1 MPVEN
6 RVNKVLYNGDGTTKN
21 FQFSFKIF
29 KEENIV
35 VSIVNADGTETTKTL
50 GSDYYVS
57 SDDFNLGGTVTMKV
71 APLATEKLFIIRS
84 IPLVQDA
91 NFRPVSGFP
100 EEVITDGFDAGIMI
114 DQDLQEQI
122 DRCLRAPSFVNTD
135 YTLPEAEAGKALVW
149 DKDGKIIVN
158 SDETINNV
166 VAESTAQAQ
175 IATEKAVEATKK
187 AVEASASANAAATSE
202 ASAKASE
209 SLAKDWAIEMDGTV
223 DGTDYSAKYWA
234 KVAEQGAYRDVGM
247 PIGTTFSH
255 TCSASFVPEN
265 SLPCDGSE
273 YSKTQFATLYNNW
286 LVGGRLNTCTYSQ
299 YQSDIDTYGR
309 CGKWGLDTE
318 NGKFKTPYIP
328 DGTYIQQ
335 AMTNDELGKSY
346 NAGLPNITGQTRH
359 AVSGNGAAIV
369 SDNGALETALVDTL
383 ATGLQENT
391 MYGRKLL
398 GSIGI
403 DASRS
408 NPIYG
413 GSDTVQT
420 EAISLHYFVVVAT
433 GSIKQSEVDWS
444 QWASSLQSKANV
456 DMNNLSTAGKAEV
469 AGLGFMANVKED
481 ISGQVS
487 MAGSPV
493 LYTAERTG
501 YVQVTGNNAQNGL
514 FLNVFKPEATMV
526 DGKIDASY
534 LLISKQFY
542 LSSGSGNTTLS
553 VGVRKGQKYIIARAS
568 TNTEIAGCW
577 FVPAGGVKE

>member
-6 RVNKVLYNGDGTTKN
+6 RVNKVLYNGDGTTKD

-50 GSDYYVS
+50 GSDYSVS

-71 APLATEKLFIIRS
+71 APLATERLLIIRS

-135 YTLPEAEAGKALVW
+135 YTLPGAEAGKALIW
-149 DKDGKIIVN
+149 DKDGKRIVN

-175 IATEKAVEATKK
+175 IATEKAVEAS
-187 AVEASASANAAATSE
+187 ASASAAATSE
-202 ASAKASE
+202 TNAKASE
-209 SLAKDWAIEMDGTV
+209 SLAKDWAIEMDDTV

-234 KVAEQGAYRDVGM
+234 KVAEQGAYKDIGM
-247 PIGTTFSH
+247 PIGIIFSH

-299 YQSDIDTYGR
+299 YQSDIDTYGK
-309 CGKWGLDTE
+309 CGKWALDTE

-328 DGTYIQQ
+328 DGTHIQQ
-335 AMTNDELGKSY
+335 AMTDGELGKSY
-346 NAGLPNITGQTRH
+346 NAGLPNITGTTNQT
-359 AVSGNGAAIV
+359 VSGNTDDFTTEWIGAIKT
-369 SDNGALETALVDTL
+369 DFI
-383 ATGLQENT
+383 TGTGKGLDENNWST
-391 MYGRKLL
+391 RRLTSRISL
-398 GSIGI
+398 
-403 DASRS
+403 DASHL

-413 GSDTVQT
+413 AADTVQT
-420 EAISLHYFVVVAT
+420 EAVSLRYFVVVAT
-433 GSIKQSEVDWS
+433 GSINQSEMDWS
-444 QWASSLQSKANV
+444 AWASSLQGKANV

-469 AGLGFMANVKED
+469 SGLSCLSLTNYKDKELLASDQTYTADDDCDVTIIKRTNSADRYILIALLQNGVIVDRAICWSPLGFGNGVGVTLANVPKGATYR
-481 ISGQVS
+481 ISYS
-487 MAGSPV
+487 ADSDV
-493 LYTAERTG
+493 L
-501 YVQVTGNNAQNGL
+501 L
-514 FLNVFKPEATMV
+514 FRE
-526 DGKIDASY
+526 SY
-534 LLISKQFY
+534 K
-542 LSSGSGNTTLS
+542 
-553 VGVRKGQKYIIARAS
+553 KGAR
-568 TNTEIAGCW
+568 ND
-577 FVPAGGVKE
+577 

>member
-6 RVNKVLYNGDGTTKN
+6 RVNKVLYNGDGTTKD

-50 GSDYYVS
+50 GSDYSVS

-122 DRCLRAPSFVNTD
+122 DRCLRAPSFVDTD
-135 YTLPEAEAGKALVW
+135 YVLPGAEAGKALIW
-149 DKDGKIIVN
+149 DKDGKRIVN

-175 IATEKAVEATKK
+175 IATEKAVEAS
-187 AVEASASANAAATSE
+187 ASASAAATSE
-202 ASAKASE
+202 TNAKASE
-209 SLAKDWAIEMDGTV
+209 SLAKDWAIKMDGTV

-234 KVAEQGAYRDVGM
+234 KVAEQGAYKDIGM
-247 PIGTTFSH
+247 PIGIIFSH

-299 YQSDIDTYGR
+299 YQSDIDTYGK

-328 DGTYIQQ
+328 DGTHIQQ
-335 AMTNDELGKSY
+335 AMTDGELGKSY
-346 NAGLPNITGQTRH
+346 NAGLTNITSENLGYVR
-359 AVSGNGAAIV
+359 SGLDIDGSGALINTSKGLFAEGAAV
-369 SDNGALETALVDTL
+369 NRGWSG
-383 ATGLQENT
+383 T
-391 MYGRKLL
+391 MNF
-398 GSIGI
+398 

-420 EAISLHYFVVVAT
+420 EAVSLRYFVVVAT
-433 GSIKQSEVDWS
+433 GSIKQSEMDWS
-444 QWASSLQSKANV
+444 AWASSLQGKANV
-456 DMNNLSTAGKAEV
+456 DMDNLSTAGKAEV
-469 AGLGFMANVKED
+469 AGLAMPSDKYIDLTLSA
-481 ISGQVS
+481 SGS
-487 MAGSPV
+487 T
-493 LYTAERTG
+493 YTAP
-501 YVQVTGNNAQNGL
+501 ANGL
-514 FLNVFKPEATMV
+514 FCWHGFVNNSYVVLTIGATDVSNVNNAVMTAKRSYTANSAVLEAKAFV
-526 DGKIDASY
+526 AEVAKI
-534 LLISKQFY
+534 Q
-542 LSSGSGNTTLS
+542 
-553 VGVRKGQKYIIARAS
+553 
-568 TNTEIAGCW
+568 
-577 FVPAGGVKE
+577 

>member
-6 RVNKVLYNGDGTTKN
+6 RVNKVLYNGDGTTKD

-50 GSDYYVS
+50 GSDYSVS

-122 DRCLRAPSFVNTD
+122 DRCLRAPSFMDTD
-135 YTLPEAEAGKALVW
+135 YSLPGAEAGKALIW
-149 DKDGKIIVN
+149 GKDGKRIVN

-175 IATEKAVEATKK
+175 IATEKAVEAS
-187 AVEASASANAAATSE
+187 ASASAAATSE
-202 ASAKASE
+202 TNAKASE

-234 KVAEQGAYRDVGM
+234 KVAEQGAYKDIGM
-247 PIGTTFSH
+247 PIGIIFAH

-299 YQSDIDTYGR
+299 YQSDIDTYGK

-328 DGTYIQQ
+328 DGTHIQQ
-335 AMTNDELGKSY
+335 AMTDGELGKSY
-346 NAGLPNITGQTRH
+346 NAGLPNIT
-359 AVSGNGAAIV
+359 SGNLGYVRSGIDIDG
-369 SDNGALETALVDTL
+369 SGALINTSK
-383 ATGLQENT
+383 GLFAEGAYSNPGWSGT
-391 MYGRKLL
+391 MNF
-398 GSIGI
+398 

-408 NPIYG
+408 NSIYG

-420 EAISLHYFVVVAT
+420 EAVSLRYFVVVAT
-433 GSIKQSEVDWS
+433 GSLKQSEMDWS
-444 QWASSLQSKANV
+444 AWASSLQGKANV
-456 DMNNLSTAGKAEV
+456 DMDNLSTAGKAQV
-469 AGLGFMANVKED
+469 AELGAPSNEYIGM
-481 ISGQVS
+481 
-487 MAGSPV
+487 V
-493 LYTAERTG
+493 LDTNNPMINDHIYTAP
-501 YVQVTGNNAQNGL
+501 
-514 FLNVFKPEATMV
+514 F
-526 DGKIDASY
+526 DG
-534 LLISKQFY
+534 Y
-542 LSSGSGNTTLS
+542 LSLSGSASGRYAIYSLVDNYHTPITDPDILLGILGNFDVTLRL
-553 VGVRKGQKYIIARAS
+553 RKGQKFYIDRSSTLKRAH
-568 TNTEIAGCW
+568 
-577 FVPAGGVKE
+577 FVKSNGGI

>member
-6 RVNKVLYNGDGTTKN
+6 RVNKVLYNGDGTTKD

-50 GSDYYVS
+50 GSDYSVS

-122 DRCLRAPSFVNTD
+122 DRCLRAPSFVDAD
-135 YTLPEAEAGKALVW
+135 YTLPGAEAGKALIW
-149 DKDGKIIVN
+149 DKDGKRIVN

-175 IATEKAVEATKK
+175 IATEKAVEAS
-187 AVEASASANAAATSE
+187 ASASAAATSE
-202 ASAKASE
+202 TNAKASE

-234 KVAEQGAYRDVGM
+234 KVAEQGAYKDTAM
-247 PIGTTFSH
+247 LIGIIFSH

-273 YSKTQFATLYNNW
+273 YSKTQFANFYNNW
-286 LVGGRLNTCTYSQ
+286 LVGKKLNTCTYTE
-299 YQSDIDTYGR
+299 YQQDIATYGK
-309 CGKWGLDTE
+309 CAKFGVDTI
-318 NGKFKTPYIP
+318 NGKFKVPTIP
-328 DGTYIQQ
+328 DGTHIQQ
-335 AMTNDELGKSY
+335 AMTDGELGKSY
-346 NAGLPNITGQTRH
+346 NAGLLNITG
-359 AVSGNGAAIV
+359 AVSGDEFPNME
-369 SDNGALETALVDTL
+369 STWSNGALYVTADSGKDTAVGDGHPSAVIRL
-383 ATGLQENT
+383 
-391 MYGRKLL
+391 
-398 GSIGI
+398 

-413 GSDTVQT
+413 ASDTVQG
-420 EAISLHYFVVVAT
+420 EAVSLRYFVVVAT
-433 GSIKQSEVDWS
+433 GSIKQSEMDWS
-444 QWASSLQSKANV
+444 AWASSLQGKANV
-456 DMNNLSTAGKAEV
+456 DMDNLSTAGKAEIAELSAPSYEYIDLSTNFV
-469 AGLGFMANVKED
+469 SDGVVYVSKHTAPSDGHVFFAASPGSNDGLLSIQALLMGGGVEYETSVRSPSGTFALSLILRVNKGRDFVLVKEKANGVVYNARF
-481 ISGQVS
+481 I
-487 MAGSPV
+487 
-493 LYTAERTG
+493 YTEG
-501 YVQVTGNNAQNGL
+501 
-514 FLNVFKPEATMV
+514 
-526 DGKIDASY
+526 
-534 LLISKQFY
+534 
-542 LSSGSGNTTLS
+542 
-553 VGVRKGQKYIIARAS
+553 
-568 TNTEIAGCW
+568 EI
-577 FVPAGGVKE
+577 

>member
-6 RVNKVLYNGDGTTKN
+6 RVNKVLYNGDGTTKD

-50 GSDYYVS
+50 GSDYSVS

-122 DRCLRAPSFVNTD
+122 DRCLRAPSFVSTD
-135 YTLPEAEAGKALVW
+135 YTLPGAEAGKALIW
-149 DKDGKIIVN
+149 DKDGKRIVN

-175 IATEKAVEATKK
+175 IATEKAVEAS
-187 AVEASASANAAATSE
+187 ASASAAATSE
-202 ASAKASE
+202 TNAKASE

-234 KVAEQGAYRDVGM
+234 KVAEQGAYKDIGM
-247 PIGTTFSH
+247 PIGIIFPH

-273 YSKTQFATLYNNW
+273 YSKTQFAALYNNW
-286 LVGGRLNTCTYSQ
+286 LVGKKLNTCTYTE
-299 YQSDIDTYGR
+299 YQQDIATYGK
-309 CGKWGLDTE
+309 CAKFGVDTI

-328 DGTYIQQ
+328 DGTHIQQ
-335 AMTNDELGKSY
+335 AMTDGELGKSY
-346 NAGLPNITGQTRH
+346 NAGLPNITATWNGGRSNEVGVASG
-359 AVSGNGAAIV
+359 AVYATATNIGFTGGGSSSGIAWAFN
-369 SDNGALETALVDTL
+369 
-383 ATGLQENT
+383 
-391 MYGRKLL
+391 
-398 GSIGI
+398 
-403 DASRS
+403 ASRS
-408 NPIYG
+408 SPIYG

-420 EAISLHYFVVVAT
+420 EAVSLRYFVVVAT
-433 GSIKQSEVDWS
+433 GSLKQSEMDWS
-444 QWASSLQSKANV
+444 QWASSLQGKANV
-456 DMNNLSTAGKAEV
+456 DMDNLSTAGKAEV
-469 AGLGFMANVKED
+469 AELSAPSNVYINLDFKDGVLETNTYGD
-481 ISGQVS
+481 GYLYIQRNGGRVS
-487 MAGSPV
+487 V
-493 LYTAERTG
+493 ITLLE
-501 YVQVTGNNAQNGL
+501 NATDP
-514 FLNVFKPEATMV
+514 K
-526 DGKIDASY
+526 DDASR
-534 LLISKQFY
+534 LL
-542 LSSGSGNTTLS
+542 GNAEQNAY
-553 VGVRKGQKYIIARAS
+553 VRIAKNQKYAAYCDNRQ
-568 TNTEIAGCW
+568 TPDLFR
-577 FVPAGGVKE
+577 FVYTKGGQP

>member
-6 RVNKVLYNGDGTTKN
+6 RVNKVLYNGDGTTKD

-50 GSDYYVS
+50 GLDYSVS

-122 DRCLRAPSFVNTD
+122 DRCLKAPSFVSTD
-135 YTLPEAEAGKALVW
+135 YTLPGAQAGKALIW
-149 DKDGKIIVN
+149 DKDGKRIVN

-175 IATEKAVEATKK
+175 IATEKAVG
-187 AVEASASANAAATSE
+187 ASASASAAATSE
-202 ASAKASE
+202 TNAKASE
-209 SLAKDWAIEMDGTV
+209 SLAEDWAIKMDGTV

-234 KVAEQGAYRDVGM
+234 KVAEQGACKDTSM
-247 PIGTTFSH
+247 PIGLIFSH

-273 YSKTQFATLYNNW
+273 YPKTQFANLYNNW
-286 LVGGRLNTCTYSQ
+286 LVGKKLNTCTYSQ
-299 YQSDIDTYGR
+299 YQSDIDTYGK

-328 DGTYIQQ
+328 DGTHIQQ
-335 AMTNDELGKSY
+335 AMTDGELGKIY
-346 NAGLPNITGQTRH
+346 NAGLPNITGSVTGDEFPNVVD
-359 AVSGNGAAIV
+359 ASGE
-369 SDNGALETALVDTL
+369 GALYVTADSGRDTAVGAGYPSAVIRL
-383 ATGLQENT
+383 
-391 MYGRKLL
+391 
-398 GSIGI
+398 

-413 GSDTVQT
+413 NSGTVQT
-420 EAISLHYFVVVAT
+420 DAVSLRYFVVVAT
-433 GSIKQSEVDWS
+433 GSINQSEMDWS
-444 QWASSLQSKANV
+444 AWASSLQSKATI
-456 DMNNLSTAGKAEV
+456 DMDNLSTAGKAKM
-469 AGLGFMANVKED
+469 AGLATPSNKYIDLTLGA
-481 ISGQVS
+481 SGT
-487 MAGSPV
+487 A
-493 LYTAERTG
+493 YTAPANGWYYLQKLSGAANQFSVIFALKDGETTAEKPESIEYG
-501 YVQVTGNNAQNGL
+501 AIKWTPPGNNGNVIMLKVLKGKKVVVNYSLTGGTELFRFIYAQGE
-514 FLNVFKPEATMV
+514 V
-526 DGKIDASY
+526 
-534 LLISKQFY
+534 
-542 LSSGSGNTTLS
+542 LS
-553 VGVRKGQKYIIARAS
+553 
-568 TNTEIAGCW
+568 
-577 FVPAGGVKE
+577 

>member
-6 RVNKVLYNGDGTTKN
+6 RVNKVLYNGDGTTKD

-50 GSDYYVS
+50 GSDYSVS

-122 DRCLRAPSFVNTD
+122 DRCLRAPSFVDTD
-135 YTLPEAEAGKALVW
+135 YTLPGAEAGKALIW
-149 DKDGKIIVN
+149 DKDGERIVN

-175 IATEKAVEATKK
+175 IATEKAVEAS
-187 AVEASASANAAATSE
+187 ASASAAATSE
-202 ASAKASE
+202 TNAKAFE

-234 KVAEQGAYRDVGM
+234 KVAEQGAYKDIGM
-247 PIGTTFSH
+247 PIGIIFSH

-273 YSKTQFATLYNNW
+273 YSQTQFPMLWTDW

-299 YQSDIDTYGR
+299 YQSDIDTYGK

-328 DGTYIQQ
+328 DGTHIQQ
-335 AMTNDELGKSY
+335 AMTDGELGKSY
-346 NAGLPNITGQTRH
+346 NAGLPNITATW
-359 AVSGNGAAIV
+359 NG
-369 SDNGALETALVDTL
+369 G
-383 ATGLQENT
+383 
-391 MYGRKLL
+391 
-398 GSIGI
+398 
-403 DASRS
+403 RS
-408 NPIYG
+408 NEVGVASGAVYATATNLGFTGGGSSSGIAWAFNAARSSPIYG
-413 GSDTVQT
+413 AADTVQT
-420 EAISLHYFVVVAT
+420 EAVSLRYFVVVAI
-433 GSIKQSEVDWS
+433 GSIKQSEMDWS
-444 QWASSLQSKANV
+444 AWASSLQGKANV
-456 DMNNLSTAGKAEV
+456 DMDNLSTAGKAEV
-469 AGLGFMANVKED
+469 AELGAPSNEYIEMVLDANN
-481 ISGQVS
+481 
-487 MAGSPV
+487 AGINDHI
-493 LYTAERTG
+493 YTAP
-501 YVQVTGNNAQNGL
+501 
-514 FLNVFKPEATMV
+514 F
-526 DGKIDASY
+526 DG
-534 LLISKQFY
+534 Y
-542 LSSGSGNTTLS
+542 LSLSGSSSGLYAIYSLVDNYHTPLIDPDVLLGILGSYDVTLRL
-553 VGVRKGQKYIIARAS
+553 RKGQKFAIDRSSTLKRAH
-568 TNTEIAGCW
+568 
-577 FVPAGGVKE
+577 FVKSNGGI

>member
-6 RVNKVLYNGDGTTKN
+6 RVNKVLYNGDGTTKD

-35 VSIVNADGTETTKTL
+35 VSIVNADNTETTKTL
-50 GSDYYVS
+50 GSDYSVS

-114 DQDLQEQI
+114 DQDLQERI
-122 DRCLRAPSFVNTD
+122 DRCLRAPSFMDTD
-135 YTLPEAEAGKALVW
+135 YTLPGAEAGKALIW
-149 DKDGKIIVN
+149 GKDGKRIVN

-175 IATEKAVEATKK
+175 IAAEK
-187 AVEASASANAAATSE
+187 AVEASASASAAATSE
-202 ASAKASE
+202 TNAKASETNAKASE

-234 KVAEQGAYRDVGM
+234 KVAEQGAYKDIGM
-247 PIGTTFSH
+247 PIGIIFSH

-299 YQSDIDTYGR
+299 YQSDIDTYGK
-309 CGKWGLDTE
+309 CGKWALDTE

-328 DGTYIQQ
+328 DGTHIQQ
-335 AMTNDELGKSY
+335 AMTDGELGKSY
-346 NAGLPNITGQTRH
+346 NAGLPNITATWNGGRSNEVGVASG
-359 AVSGNGAAIV
+359 AVYAKATNLGFTGGGSSSGIAWAFN
-369 SDNGALETALVDTL
+369 
-383 ATGLQENT
+383 
-391 MYGRKLL
+391 
-398 GSIGI
+398 
-403 DASRS
+403 ASRS

-413 GSDTVQT
+413 NSDTAQT
-420 EAISLHYFVVVAT
+420 EAVSLRYFVVVAT
-433 GSIKQSEVDWS
+433 GSINQSEMDWS
-444 QWASSLQSKANV
+444 QWASGLE
-456 DMNNLSTAGKAEV
+456 GKLDKNHSNDTKPYIDETYV
-469 AGLGFMANVKED
+469 NGTSGYIVYSNGLCE
-481 ISGQVS
+481 QW
-487 MAGSPV
+487 GSFSIGATNINFLKSYINTDYV
-493 LYTAERTG
+493 VTYT
-501 YVQVTGNNAQNGL
+501 QNGAAS
-514 FLNVFKPEATMV
+514 AT
-526 DGKIDASY
+526 IER
-534 LLISKQFY
+534 
-542 LSSGSGNTTLS
+542 
-553 VGVRKGQKYIIARAS
+553 VGLVNLYNAGFTVNIIRADM
-568 TNTEIAGCW
+568 
-577 FVPAGGVKE
+577 VPACWRSLGYIL

>member
-6 RVNKVLYNGDGTTKN
+6 RVNKVLYNGDGTTKD

-50 GSDYYVS
+50 GSDYSVS

-122 DRCLRAPSFVNTD
+122 DRCLRAPSFVDTD
-135 YTLPEAEAGKALVW
+135 YTLPGAEAGKALIW
-149 DKDGKIIVN
+149 DKDGKRIVN

-175 IATEKAVEATKK
+175 IATEKAVEAS
-187 AVEASASANAAATSE
+187 ASASAAATSE
-202 ASAKASE
+202 TNAKASE

-234 KVAEQGAYRDVGM
+234 KVAEQGAYKGIGM
-247 PIGTTFSH
+247 PIGIIFSH

-299 YQSDIDTYGR
+299 YQSDISTYGK

-328 DGTYIQQ
+328 DGTHIQQ
-335 AMTNDELGKSY
+335 AMTDGELGKSY
-346 NAGLPNITGQTRH
+346 NAKSSN
-359 AVSGNGAAIV
+359 
-369 SDNGALETALVDTL
+369 DE
-383 ATGLQENT
+383 
-391 MYGRKLL
+391 
-398 GSIGI
+398 GI
-403 DASRS
+403 LRLDASRS
-408 NPIYG
+408 NPFIG
-413 GSDTVQT
+413 PPNTAPTDAV
-420 EAISLHYFVVVAT
+420 SLRYFVVVAT
-433 GSIKQSEVDWS
+433 GSMNQSEMDWS
-444 QWASSLQSKANV
+444 AWASSLE
-456 DMNNLSTAGKAEV
+456 GKLDKNHSNDTKPYIDETYV
-469 AGLGFMANVKED
+469 NGT
-481 ISGQVS
+481 SGYIVYS
-487 MAGSPV
+487 
-493 LYTAERTG
+493 
-501 YVQVTGNNAQNGL
+501 NGL
-514 FLNVFKPEATMV
+514 CEQWGRFSIGATNIYFLKSYMNSDYVVTCMQHGA
-526 DGKIDASY
+526 ASGT
-534 LLISKQFY
+534 IER
-542 LSSGSGNTTLS
+542 
-553 VGVRKGQKYIIARAS
+553 VGLENLYFDRFEVNIIRA
-568 TNTEIAGCW
+568 NM
-577 FVPAGGVKE
+577 VPACWRSLGYIL

>member
-6 RVNKVLYNGDGTTKN
+6 RVNKVLYNGDGTTKD

-50 GSDYYVS
+50 GSDYSVS

-71 APLATEKLFIIRS
+71 APLATEKLLIIRS

-122 DRCLRAPSFVNTD
+122 DRCLRAPSFMDTG
-135 YTLPEAEAGKALVW
+135 YTLPGAEAGKALIW
-149 DKDGKIIVN
+149 GKDGKRIVN

-175 IATEKAVEATKK
+175 IATEKAVEAS
-187 AVEASASANAAATSE
+187 ASASAAATSE
-202 ASAKASE
+202 TNAKASE
-209 SLAKDWAIEMDGTV
+209 SLAKDWAIKMDDTV
-223 DGTDYSAKYWA
+223 DGTDYSAKHWA
-234 KVAEQGAYRDVGM
+234 KVAEQGAYKDTGM
-247 PIGTTFSH
+247 PIGIIFSH

-273 YSKTQFATLYNNW
+273 YSQTQFPMLWTDW

-299 YQSDIDTYGR
+299 YQSDIDTYGK

-328 DGTYIQQ
+328 DGTHIQQ
-335 AMTNDELGKSY
+335 AMTDGELGKSY
-346 NAGLPNITGQTRH
+346 NAGLPNITGTSNGYCT
-359 AVSGNGAAIV
+359 AGTEPGTDVSGCIYNITYRANEGAYSNNSWSA
-369 SDNGALETALVDTL
+369 
-383 ATGLQENT
+383 
-391 MYGRKLL
+391 KF
-398 GSIGI
+398 GI

-413 GSDTVQT
+413 ATDTVQG
-420 EAISLHYFVVVAT
+420 EAVALRYFVVVTT
-433 GSIKQSEVDWS
+433 GSIKQSEMDWS
-444 QWASSLQSKANV
+444 AWASSLQGKANV

-469 AGLGFMANVKED
+469 AGLSAPSYEYIDLSTNF
-481 ISGQVS
+481 VS
-487 MAGSPV
+487 
-493 LYTAERTG
+493 
-501 YVQVTGNNAQNGL
+501 NG
-514 FLNVFKPEATMV
+514 VV
-526 DGKIDASY
+526 Y
-534 LLISKQFY
+534 ISKHTAPSDGHVFFTA
-542 LSSGSGNTTLS
+542 SPGSDDGLLNIQALLMDGGLEYETS
-553 VGVRKGQKYIIARAS
+553 VRS
-568 TNTEIAGCW
+568 
-577 FVPAGGVKE
+577 PAGTYALSLILRVNKGRDFVLIKEKANGVVYYARFIYTEGEI

>member
-6 RVNKVLYNGDGTTKN
+6 RVNKVLYNGDGTTKD

-50 GSDYYVS
+50 GSDYSVS
-57 SDDFNLGGTVTMKV
+57 SNDFNLGGTVTMKV

-122 DRCLRAPSFVNTD
+122 DRCLRAPSFVDTD
-135 YTLPEAEAGKALVW
+135 YALPRAEAGKALIW
-149 DKDGKIIVN
+149 DKDGERIVN

-175 IATEKAVEATKK
+175 IATEKAVEAS
-187 AVEASASANAAATSE
+187 ASASAAATSE
-202 ASAKASE
+202 TNAKASE
-209 SLAKDWAIEMDGTV
+209 SLAKDWAIKMDGTV
-223 DGTDYSAKYWA
+223 DGTDYSAKHWA
-234 KVAEQGAYRDVGM
+234 KVAEQGAGKDIGM
-247 PIGTTFSH
+247 PIGIVFPH

-265 SLPCDGSE
+265 SLPCNGTE
-273 YSKTQFATLYNNW
+273 YSQTQFPMLWTDW

-299 YQSDIDTYGR
+299 YQSDIDTYGK

-328 DGTYIQQ
+328 DGTHIQQ
-335 AMTNDELGKSY
+335 GMTDGELGKSY
-346 NAGLPNITGQTRH
+346 NAGLPNILGEWTATTESGQAPLDPTGAFYVIREY
-359 AVSGNGAAIV
+359 GDGA
-369 SDNGALETALVDTL
+369 DGGR
-383 ATGLQENT
+383 GLF
-391 MYGRKLL
+391 YRVGF
-398 GSIGI
+398 

-408 NPIYG
+408 NG
-413 GSDTVQT
+413 VFGKSNTVQT
-420 EAISLHYFVVVAT
+420 EAVSLRYFVVVAT
-433 GSIKQSEVDWS
+433 GSIKQSEMDWS
-444 QWASSLQSKANV
+444 AWASSLQGKANV
-456 DMNNLSTAGKAEV
+456 DMGNLSTAGKAEV
-469 AGLGFMANVKED
+469 AGLGFMADLKED

-487 MAGSPV
+487 TTNSPV

-501 YVQVTGNNAQNGL
+501 YVHVIGDSAQTGL
-514 FLNVFKPEATMV
+514 FLNVYKPEATIV
-526 DGKIDASY
+526 GGEIDISY
-534 LLISKQFY
+534 LLISQQFY
-542 LSSGSGNTTLS
+542 LWSGAGNASLT
-553 VGVRKGQKYIIARAS
+553 VGVRKGQKYSVIRAS
-568 TNTEIAGCW
+568 TNTVIAGCW
-577 FVPAGGVKE
+577 FIPAEGVKE

>member
-6 RVNKVLYNGDGTTKN
+6 RVNKVLYNGDGTTKD

-50 GSDYYVS
+50 GSDYSVS

-122 DRCLRAPSFVNTD
+122 DRCLRAPSFVDTD
-135 YTLPEAEAGKALVW
+135 YSLPGAEAGKALIW
-149 DKDGKIIVN
+149 DKDGKRIVN

-175 IATEKAVEATKK
+175 IATEKAVEAS
-187 AVEASASANAAATSE
+187 ASASAAAASE
-202 ASAKASE
+202 TNAKASE

-234 KVAEQGAYRDVGM
+234 KVAEQGAYKDIGM
-247 PIGTTFSH
+247 PIGIIFSH

-265 SLPCDGSE
+265 SLPCNGTE
-273 YSKTQFATLYNNW
+273 YSKTQFAAFYNNW
-286 LVGGRLNTCTYSQ
+286 LVGKKLNTCTYTE
-299 YQSDIDTYGR
+299 YQQDIATYGK

-328 DGTYIQQ
+328 DGTHIQQ
-335 AMTNDELGKSY
+335 AMTDGELGKSY
-346 NAGLPNITGQTRH
+346 NAGLPNITGTLGVY
-359 AVSGNGAAIV
+359 ANLVPIGGAFYHGTTNNNSVGYSQVTHYDWA
-369 SDNGALETALVDTL
+369 G
-383 ATGLQENT
+383 Q
-391 MYGRKLL
+391 KF
-398 GSIGI
+398 
-403 DASRS
+403 DASLS

-413 GSDTVQT
+413 ATDTVQT
-420 EAISLHYFVVVAT
+420 EAVSLRYFVVVAT
-433 GSIKQSEVDWS
+433 GSINQSEMDWS

-469 AGLGFMANVKED
+469 AGLGFTADLKED
-481 ISGQVS
+481 ISGQTS
-487 MAGSPV
+487 MTNSPV

-501 YVQVTGNNAQNGL
+501 YVYVVGDNAQTGL
-514 FLNVFKPEATMV
+514 FLNVYTSEATMV
-526 DGKIDASY
+526 DGVVAEPY
-534 LLISKQFY
+534 LLHSQQFF
-542 LSSGSGNTTLS
+542 LSSGSGNTSLI
-553 VGVRKGQKYIIARAS
+553 VGVRKGQKYAIIRTS
-568 TNTEIAGCW
+568 TNTRIVWCW
-577 FVPAGGVKE
+577 FIPAEGVKE

>member
-6 RVNKVLYNGDGTTKN
+6 RVNKVLYNGDGTTKD

-50 GSDYYVS
+50 GSDYSVS

-122 DRCLRAPSFVNTD
+122 DRCLRAPSFMDTD
-135 YTLPEAEAGKALVW
+135 YSLPGAEAGKALIW
-149 DKDGKIIVN
+149 DKDGKRIVN

-175 IATEKAVEATKK
+175 IATEKAAEA
-187 AVEASASANAAATSE
+187 VASASAAAASE
-202 ASAKASE
+202 TNVKASE

-234 KVAEQGAYRDVGM
+234 KVAERGAYKGIGM
-247 PIGTTFSH
+247 PIGIIFSH

-273 YSKTQFATLYNNW
+273 YSKTQFPMLWTDW
-286 LVGGRLNTCTYSQ
+286 LVGGRLNTCTYEE
-299 YQSDIDTYGR
+299 YQQDIATYGK
-309 CGKWGLDTE
+309 CAKFGVDTI
-318 NGKFKTPYIP
+318 NGKFKVPTIP
-328 DGTYIQQ
+328 DGTHIQQ
-335 AMTNDELGKSY
+335 AMTDGELGKSY
-346 NAGLPNITGQTRH
+346 NAGLPNITG
-359 AVSGNGAAIV
+359 AISGDEFPNAQDTWF
-369 SDNGALETALVDTL
+369 SGALY
-383 ATGLQENT
+383 ATGDSGKDTIAGE
-391 MYGRKLL
+391 GRPSVVVRL
-398 GSIGI
+398 

-420 EAISLHYFVVVAT
+420 EGVALRYFVVIAT
-433 GSIKQSEVDWS
+433 GSINQSEMDWS

-456 DMNNLSTAGKAEV
+456 DMSNLSTAGKAEV
-469 AGLGFMANVKED
+469 AELSAPSYEYIDLSTNFVPYGNVY
-481 ISGQVS
+481 
-487 MAGSPV
+487 GSKH
-493 LYTAERTG
+493 TAPSDG
-501 YVQVTGNNAQNGL
+501 YVFFTASPGSDDGLLSIQALFMDGGLEYETSVRSPRGAYALSLILRVNKGRDFVLIKEKSNG
-514 FLNVFKPEATMV
+514 VVYQAR
-526 DGKIDASY
+526 
-534 LLISKQFY
+534 LIY
-542 LSSGSGNTTLS
+542 AEG
-553 VGVRKGQKYIIARAS
+553 
-568 TNTEIAGCW
+568 EI
-577 FVPAGGVKE
+577 

>member
-6 RVNKVLYNGDGTTKN
+6 RVNKVLYNGDGTTKD

-29 KEENIV
+29 KEKNIV

-50 GSDYYVS
+50 GSDYSVS

-135 YTLPEAEAGKALVW
+135 YTLPGAEAGKALIW
-149 DKDGKIIVN
+149 DKDGKRIVN

-166 VAESTAQAQ
+166 VAELTAQAQ
-175 IATEKAVEATKK
+175 IATEKAVEAS
-187 AVEASASANAAATSE
+187 ASASAAATSE
-202 ASAKASE
+202 TNAKASE

-234 KVAEQGAYRDVGM
+234 KVAEQGAYKDIGM
-247 PIGTTFSH
+247 PIGIIFSH

-299 YQSDIDTYGR
+299 YQSDIDTYGK

-328 DGTYIQQ
+328 DGTHIQQ
-335 AMTNDELGKSY
+335 AMTDGELGKSY
-346 NAGLPNITGQTRH
+346 NAGLPNIVGNLTTNGNSFT
-359 AVSGNGAAIV
+359 AISGAFAARSQI
-369 SDNGALETALVDTL
+369 SNLSGGHSA
-383 ATGLQENT
+383 ATG
-391 MYGRKLL
+391 YGHLTFDT
-398 GSIGI
+398 SH
-403 DASRS
+403 S

-413 GSDTVQT
+413 ATDTVQE
-420 EAISLHYFVVVAT
+420 EAVALRYFVVVAT
-433 GSIKQSEVDWS
+433 GSINQSEMDWS

-456 DMNNLSTAGKAEV
+456 DMDNLSTAGKAEV
-469 AGLGFMANVKED
+469 AGLGFMADLKED

-487 MAGSPV
+487 MANSPV

-501 YVQVTGNNAQNGL
+501 YVHVIGNNAQTGL
-514 FLNVFKPEATMV
+514 FLNVYKPGAT
-526 DGKIDASY
+526 IANTQADASY
-534 LLISKQFY
+534 TLCSQQFF
-542 LSSGSGNTTLS
+542 LSSGSGNTSIT
-553 VGVRKGQKYIIARAS
+553 VGVRKGQKYSVIRSS
-568 TNTEIAGCW
+568 TNTVIVHCC
-577 FVPAGGVKE
+577 FIPAEGVKE

>member
-6 RVNKVLYNGDGTTKN
+6 RVNKVLYNGDGTTKD

-35 VSIVNADGTETTKTL
+35 VSIVNADGAETTKTL
-50 GSDYYVS
+50 GSDYSVS
-57 SDDFNLGGTVTMKV
+57 SDDFDLGGTVTMKV

-122 DRCLRAPSFVNTD
+122 DRCLRAPSFMDTD
-135 YTLPEAEAGKALVW
+135 YALPGAEAGKALIW
-149 DKDGKIIVN
+149 DKDGKKIVN

-175 IATEKAVEATKK
+175 IATEKAVEAS
-187 AVEASASANAAATSE
+187 ASASAAATSE
-202 ASAKASE
+202 TNAKASA
-209 SLAKDWAIEMDGTV
+209 SSAKDWAIEMDGTV

-234 KVAEQGAYRDVGM
+234 KLAEQGAYKDIGM
-247 PIGTTFSH
+247 PIGIIFSH

-265 SLPCDGSE
+265 SLPCNGTE
-273 YSKTQFATLYNNW
+273 YSKTQFLILWTDW

-299 YQSDIDTYGR
+299 YQSDIDTYGK

-318 NGKFKTPYIP
+318 NGKFKVPTIP
-328 DGTYIQQ
+328 DGTHIQQ
-335 AMTNDELGKSY
+335 GMTDGELGKSY
-346 NAGLPNITGQTRH
+346 NAGLPNIT
-359 AVSGNGAAIV
+359 SGNLGYVRSGQNIDG
-369 SDNGALETALVDTL
+369 SGALI
-383 ATGLQENT
+383 NT
-391 MYGRKLL
+391 SKGPYPEGASQNRDWSGTMNF
-398 GSIGI
+398 

-420 EAISLHYFVVVAT
+420 EAVSLRYFVVVAT
-433 GSIKQSEVDWS
+433 GSIKQSEMDWS
-444 QWASSLQSKANV
+444 AWASSLQGKANV

-469 AGLGFMANVKED
+469 AGLSAPSYEYIDLSTNF
-481 ISGQVS
+481 VS
-487 MAGSPV
+487 NGVVYVSKHTAPSDGHV
-493 LYTAERTG
+493 FYTASPGSNDGLLNIQALLMDGELEYETSERSPTG
-501 YVQVTGNNAQNGL
+501 AYALSLILRVNKGRDFILTKEKANGIVYNARFIYSEG
-514 FLNVFKPEATMV
+514 
-526 DGKIDASY
+526 
-534 LLISKQFY
+534 
-542 LSSGSGNTTLS
+542 
-553 VGVRKGQKYIIARAS
+553 
-568 TNTEIAGCW
+568 EI
-577 FVPAGGVKE
+577 